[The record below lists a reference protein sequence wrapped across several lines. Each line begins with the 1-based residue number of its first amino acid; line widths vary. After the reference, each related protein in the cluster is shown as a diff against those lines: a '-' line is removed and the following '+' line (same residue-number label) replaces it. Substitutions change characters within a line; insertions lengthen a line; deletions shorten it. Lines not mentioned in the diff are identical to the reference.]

1 MRNRTI
7 LFSKRNIIQSKLRGV
22 FIQVEYIVKVPKKY
36 NSSKWNNMRVKVI
49 QDDGTHAITENKKG
63 KKLRFDK
70 KWLLPINQ

>member
-1 MRNRTI
+1 M
-7 LFSKRNIIQSKLRGV
+7 
-22 FIQVEYIVKVPKKY
+22 EYIVKVPKKY

-70 KWLLPINQ
+70 KWLIPINQ